1 MSNDEHG
8 QKPGKIRRA
17 VVNPAPNLDL
27 FGDFPE
33 TQATEK
39 QGAQSVERLGP
50 AIRRLQLKLRTA
62 TDKVLADEQ
71 LTTAQLGALNALER
85 APGATSAELARAAG
99 VTAQT
104 MHEIVRLLTTRGW
117 VERTQDPEHGRKLQ
131 QQLSATG
138 RKALVAA
145 RRRVEKVEEKLASPL
160 KPHERM
166 LLLSLLERCAEG
178 I

>member
-39 QGAQSVERLGP
+39 QGAQNVERLGP

-62 TDKVLADEQ
+62 TDKALADEQ

-160 KPHERM
+160 KPHERIV
-166 LLLSLLERCAEG
+166 LLSLLERCAEG

>member
-1 MSNDEHG
+1 MSNDDHG
-8 QKPGKIRRA
+8 QKPGKTRRA
-17 VVNPAPNLDL
+17 VVNPAPNMDL

-39 QGAQSVERLGP
+39 QGSQSAERLGP
-50 AIRRLQLKLRTA
+50 AIRRLQLKLRIA
-62 TDKVLADEQ
+62 TDKALADEK
-71 LTTAQLGALNALER
+71 LTTAQLGAMNALER

-131 QQLSATG
+131 QQLSVTG

-160 KPHERM
+160 KPHERI

>member
-1 MSNDEHG
+1 MIGDE
-8 QKPGKIRRA
+8 QRRNAGKTRRA

-39 QGAQSVERLGP
+39 QGGHGGERLGP
-50 AIRRLQLKLRTA
+50 AIRHLQLKLRTA
-62 TDKVLADEQ
+62 MDKVLADEQ
-71 LTTAQLGALNALER
+71 LTTAQLGALKALDR
-85 APGATSAELARAAG
+85 VPGATSAELARSAG

-104 MHEIVRLLTTRGW
+104 MHEIIRLLTTRGW

-138 RKALVAA
+138 RKALLAA
-145 RRRVEKVEEKLASPL
+145 RRRVEKVEEKLAAPL
-160 KPHERM
+160 KPHERI

>member
-1 MSNDEHG
+1 MTNEEQG
-8 QKPGKIRRA
+8 QKPAKTRRN
-17 VVNPAPNLDL
+17 VVNPAPNMDL

-33 TQATEK
+33 SQATEK
-39 QGAQSVERLGP
+39 QGGPSAERLGP

-62 TDKVLADEQ
+62 TDKALSDEQ

-104 MHEIVRLLTTRGW
+104 MHEIIRLLITRGW
-117 VERTQDPEHGRKLQ
+117 VERTQDPDHGRKLQ
-131 QQLSATG
+131 QQLSGTG
-138 RKALVAA
+138 RKALLAA
-145 RRRVEKVEEKLASPL
+145 RRRVEKVEEKLAAPL
-160 KPHERM
+160 KPHERI
-166 LLLSLLERCAEG
+166 LLLSFLERCAEG

>member
-1 MSNDEHG
+1 MIGDE
-8 QKPGKIRRA
+8 QRRNAGKTRRA

-39 QGAQSVERLGP
+39 QGGHGGERLGL
-50 AIRRLQLKLRTA
+50 AIRHLQLKLRTA
-62 TDKVLADEQ
+62 MDKVLADEQ
-71 LTTAQLGALNALER
+71 LTTAQLGALKALDR
-85 APGATSAELARAAG
+85 VPGATSAELARAAG

-104 MHEIVRLLTTRGW
+104 MHEIIRLLTTRGW
-117 VERTQDPEHGRKLQ
+117 VERTQDPDHGRKLQ

-138 RKALVAA
+138 RKALVGA
-145 RRRVEKVEEKLASPL
+145 RRRVERVEEKLASSL
-160 KPHERM
+160 KPHERI

>member
-1 MSNDEHG
+1 MGIEDQG
-8 QKPGKIRRA
+8 QKAGKIRRTA
-17 VVNPAPNLDL
+17 VNPAPNMDL
-27 FGDFPE
+27 FGDLPD

-39 QGAQSVERLGP
+39 QGAQHVERLGP
-50 AIRRLQLKLRTA
+50 AIRRLQLKLRIA
-62 TDKVLADEQ
+62 TDKALADEQ

-85 APGATSAELARAAG
+85 AAGATSAELARAAG

-117 VERTQDPEHGRKLQ
+117 VERTQDPDHGRKLR
-131 QQLSATG
+131 QQLSGSG
-138 RKALVAA
+138 RKALLAA

-160 KPHERM
+160 KPHERI

-178 I
+178 L

>member
-1 MSNDEHG
+1 MIGDE
-8 QKPGKIRRA
+8 QRRNAGKTRRA

-39 QGAQSVERLGP
+39 QGGHGGERLGP
-50 AIRRLQLKLRTA
+50 AIRHLQLKLRTA
-62 TDKVLADEQ
+62 MDKVLADEQ
-71 LTTAQLGALNALER
+71 LTTAQLGALKALDR
-85 APGATSAELARAAG
+85 VPGATSAELARSAG

-104 MHEIVRLLTTRGW
+104 MHEIIRLLTTRGW
-117 VERTQDPEHGRKLQ
+117 VERTQDPDHGRKLQ

-138 RKALVAA
+138 RKALLAA
-145 RRRVEKVEEKLASPL
+145 RRRVEKVEEKLAAPL
-160 KPHERM
+160 KPHERI

>member
-1 MSNDEHG
+1 MTNEAHEK
-8 QKPGKIRRA
+8 KPGKTRRNL
-17 VVNPAPNLDL
+17 VNPEPNMDL
-27 FGDFPE
+27 FGDFPD
-33 TQATEK
+33 TQAPEK
-39 QGAQSVERLGP
+39 LGGPSAERLGP
-50 AIRRLQLKLRTA
+50 AIRRLQLRLRTA

-85 APGATSAELARAAG
+85 APGATSAELARSAG

-104 MHEIVRLLTTRGW
+104 MHEIIRLLTTRGW
-117 VERTQDPEHGRKLQ
+117 VERTQDPDHGRKLQ

-138 RKALVAA
+138 RKALLAA

-160 KPHERM
+160 KPHERI